1 MFVLSNKMFCIVLSS
16 IKAILE
22 YSLTPCT
29 GSYASPCPLMDPK
42 DVEKFANGKLTTEPI
57 VAQIDFNV
65 CEDKDNCK

>member
-1 MFVLSNKMFCIVLSS
+1 MYFTVLFS

-22 YSLTPCT
+22 YSLPTCS

-42 DVEKFANGKLTTEPI
+42 DVEKFADGKLTTEPI